1 MVKII
6 FDLDDTL
13 YDLMEPF
20 QKAHEEVFGD
30 KTDADC
36 EALFMASRI
45 YSDEAFYLVRDGK
58 MPKEEEF
65 TYRIRKTYQDVGLKP
80 DRQETDRFEERY
92 RYYQKHL
99 HVPEGIR
106 NILDFCVKQNMV
118 IGILTNGTAVNQG
131 KKIDVLGMERWFP
144 KERIFISDEV
154 GATKPDV
161 RAFQAVE
168 KSMGLDPEDTW
179 FVGDTFEVDVDGAHN
194 AGWHIIWFNHRK
206 RKAPEGARQPDL
218 EVKSAE
224 ELLEAVK
231 KLTK

>member
-36 EALFMASRI
+36 EQLFMASRI
-45 YSDEAFYLVRDGK
+45 YSDKAFYLVRDGK
-58 MPKEEEF
+58 MPKKEEF
-65 TYRIRKTYQDVGLKP
+65 AYRIRKTYQDAGLEP
-80 DRQETDRFEERY
+80 DREETDRFEKRY

-131 KKIDVLGMERWFP
+131 KKIKVLGMERWFP

>member
-1 MVKII
+1 MAKII

-30 KTDADC
+30 KTGADC
-36 EALFMASRI
+36 EKLFMASRI
-45 YSDEAFYLVRDGK
+45 YSDEAFYLVRGGK
-58 MPKEEEF
+58 LPKEEEF
-65 TYRIRKTYQDVGLKP
+65 AYRIQKTYQEAGLNP
-80 DRQETDRFEERY
+80 EREETDRFEERY

-99 HVPEGIR
+99 HVPEVIR
-106 NILDFCVKQNMV
+106 KMLDLCVERETV

-131 KKIDVLGMERWFP
+131 KKIQVLGMERWFP
-144 KERIFISDEV
+144 KKCIFISDEV

-168 KSMGLDPEDTW
+168 KAMGLEPEDTW
-179 FVGDTFEVDVDGAHN
+179 FIGDTFEVDVDGAHN

-206 RKAPEGARQPDL
+206 RKAPEGARLPDL
-218 EVKSAE
+218 EVRTAE
-224 ELLEAVK
+224 KLLETVE

>member
-179 FVGDTFEVDVDGAHN
+179 FVGDTFEVDVDGARN

-206 RKAPEGARQPDL
+206 RKAPEGAGQPDL
-218 EVKSAE
+218 EVRSAE
-224 ELLEAVK
+224 ELLEAVE

>member
-30 KTDADC
+30 KTDVDC

-194 AGWHIIWFNHRK
+194 ARWHIIWFNHRK

>member
-1 MVKII
+1 MARII

-20 QKAHEEVFGD
+20 QRAHEEVFRE

-58 MPKEEEF
+58 LPSEEEF
-65 TYRIRKTYQDVGLKP
+65 AYRIQKTYRDVGLTPNKE
-80 DRQETDRFEERY
+80 ETDRFEERY

-99 HVPEGIR
+99 HVPEVIQQM
-106 NILDFCVKQNMV
+106 LDHCVKEKTVM
-118 IGILTNGTAVNQG
+118 GILTNGTAVNQG
-131 KKIDVLGMERWFP
+131 KKIEVLGMEKWFP
-144 KERIFISDEV
+144 KNRIFISDEV

-168 KSMGLDPEDTW
+168 KAMELNPEDTW

-194 AGWHIIWFNHRK
+194 AGWHVIWFNHRK
-206 RKAPEGARQPDL
+206 RKAPEGARRPDL
-218 EVKSAE
+218 EVRTPQALFEAVE
-224 ELLEAVK
+224 ELIK
-231 KLTK
+231 

>member
-30 KTDADC
+30 QTDADC
-36 EALFMASRI
+36 EQLFMASRI
-45 YSDEAFYLVRDGK
+45 YSDKAFYLVRDGK

-80 DRQETDRFEERY
+80 DRQETDWFEERY

-131 KKIDVLGMERWFP
+131 KKIEVLGMERWFP

-168 KSMGLDPEDTW
+168 NSMNLDPKDIW

>member
-144 KERIFISDEV
+144 KERIFISDEM

-179 FVGDTFEVDVDGAHN
+179 FVGDTFEVDVDGARN

-206 RKAPEGARQPDL
+206 RKAPEGAGQPDL
-218 EVKSAE
+218 EVRSAE
-224 ELLEAVK
+224 ELLEAVE